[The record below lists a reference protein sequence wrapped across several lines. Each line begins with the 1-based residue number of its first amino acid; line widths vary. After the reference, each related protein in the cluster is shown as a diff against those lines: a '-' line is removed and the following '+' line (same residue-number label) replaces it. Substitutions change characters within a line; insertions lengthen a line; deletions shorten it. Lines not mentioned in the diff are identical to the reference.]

1 MGKDWTGNKKTVFTT
16 LGASNHT
23 DKERQCEDYYATDPI
38 AVDVLIGE
46 GGVSFPRKVWECSC
60 GEGHLS
66 KRLEE
71 HGIEVIST
79 DLVDRGYGKGGV
91 DFLAT
96 TEKVDMDILT
106 NPPYKYAK
114 EFIEHAMEITSMG
127 NRIFMFLKVQFLEG
141 KERKKLFKK
150 YPPKCIYVSSSRIL
164 CAKNAMF
171 DEMKAG
177 GGSAVAYAWYEF
189 VNGYHGDTYVKWIN

>member
-1 MGKDWTGNKKTVFTT
+1 MNNDWTGNKKTVFTT

-38 AVDVLIGE
+38 AIDVLIGE

-106 NPPYKYAK
+106 NPPYKYA
-114 EFIEHAMEITSMG
+114 
-127 NRIFMFLKVQFLEG
+127 RV
-141 KERKKLFKK
+141 KKFVEDANIN
-150 YPPKCIYVSSSRIL
+150 IYDPFCV
-164 CAKNAMF
+164 ADFYF
-171 DEMKAG
+171 D
-177 GGSAVAYAWYEF
+177 
-189 VNGYHGDTYVKWIN
+189 GDTKKAKCECFSSFDSCKGCWKREIDE